1 MALKPGTKMVD
12 SGVEWIGQMPE
23 GWETRRLKEVSTVN
37 PRVRLPQKGNISFV
51 PMERL
56 LFGSVDTSLEMN
68 SEEAGNYTRFE
79 DGDVLIAKVTP
90 CFENGKAAIART
102 LVNGVGVGSSEI
114 TPIRPKGIHPEY
126 LLMVMQAPAFVG
138 AGVATMN
145 GTAGLQ
151 RVSTSFWKDTPVPY
165 PPLPIQQAIANYL
178 DHHVGLIDEERELI
192 SKKIKLLKEQR
203 SALIFEVVTGKRTLM
218 EAQHL
223 AGVDDWSDIIG
234 SGPVVAVPTTRADD
248 PLVKIGRLVDSG
260 VEWIG
265 EMPEGWETTHLK
277 DVAVLHVGKTPSTGV
292 PDNFDGGIPWITIAD
307 LNDRGVFPATTK
319 KTISLTGVASC
330 GIRKAKKGSLLVSFK
345 LSIGKVA
352 IAKDNVYTNEAVA
365 AVNASKRCLNKFLLW
380 ALPVSMLNEATENIY
395 GAKIYNQDQLGRATI
410 PLPSL
415 DNQQAIAEFLDQETG
430 LIDEEIELL
439 SVKSGLLSE
448 KRKALIFEAVTGKIE
463 ING

>member
-1 MALKPGTKMVD
+1 MDHRTDKKMTD
-12 SGVEWIGQMPE
+12 SGVDWIGELPE
-23 GWETRRLKEVSTVN
+23 GWKMSPLKKAASIHLGKMLTPHQTNQKQREVSYL
-37 PRVRLPQKGNISFV
+37 RAANI
-51 PMERL
+51 
-56 LFGSVDTSLEMN
+56 T
-68 SEEAGNYTRFE
+68 
-79 DGDVLIAKVTP
+79 
-90 CFENGKAAIART
+90 
-102 LVNGVGVGSSEI
+102 GSSEDRS
-114 TPIRPKGIHPEY
+114 TMWATEAEIRKNSVADNDVLVVEGGS
-126 LLMVMQAPAFVG
+126 VG
-138 AGVATMN
+138 FAIQIDN
-145 GTAGLQ
+145 PLQ
-151 RVSTSFWKDTPVPY
+151 DLIIQNSVHRIRFHENQRFGFWWMIFLYGSDVYAQLINSVSIAHLTKEKLGDIPMAC
-165 PPLPIQQAIANYL
+165 PPLPLQQAIANYL
-178 DHHVGLIDEERELI
+178 DRHVGLIDEERELI

-203 SALIFEVVTGKRTLM
+203 SALIFEVVTGKRTLV

-223 AGVDDWSDIIG
+223 AGVEDWSDIIG
-234 SGPVVAVPTTRADD
+234 SGPMVAVPTSRADD
-248 PLVKIGRLVDSG
+248 PFVKSGRLVDSG

-265 EMPEGWETTHLK
+265 EMPDGWETTHLK

-307 LNDRGVFPATTK
+307 LNDRGFFPATTK

-380 ALPVSMLNEATENIY
+380 ALPVSMMNEATENIY

-430 LIDEEIELL
+430 LIDEEIDLL

-448 KRKALIFEAVTGKIE
+448 KRKTLIFEAVTGKIE

>member
-1 MALKPGTKMVD
+1 M
-12 SGVEWIGQMPE
+12 
-23 GWETRRLKEVSTVN
+23 
-37 PRVRLPQKGNISFV
+37 
-51 PMERL
+51 
-56 LFGSVDTSLEMN
+56 
-68 SEEAGNYTRFE
+68 
-79 DGDVLIAKVTP
+79 
-90 CFENGKAAIART
+90 
-102 LVNGVGVGSSEI
+102 
-114 TPIRPKGIHPEY
+114 
-126 LLMVMQAPAFVG
+126 
-138 AGVATMN
+138 
-145 GTAGLQ
+145 
-151 RVSTSFWKDTPVPY
+151 
-165 PPLPIQQAIANYL
+165 
-178 DHHVGLIDEERELI
+178 
-192 SKKIKLLKEQR
+192 
-203 SALIFEVVTGKRTLM
+203 
-218 EAQHL
+218 
-223 AGVDDWSDIIG
+223 
-234 SGPVVAVPTTRADD
+234 
-248 PLVKIGRLVDSG
+248 
-260 VEWIG
+260 
-265 EMPEGWETTHLK
+265 
-277 DVAVLHVGKTPSTGV
+277 